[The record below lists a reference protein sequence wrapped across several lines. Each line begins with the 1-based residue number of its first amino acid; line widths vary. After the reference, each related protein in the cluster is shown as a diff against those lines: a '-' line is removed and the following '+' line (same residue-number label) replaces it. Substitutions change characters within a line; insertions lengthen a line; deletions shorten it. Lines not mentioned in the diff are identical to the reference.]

1 MHKEMKME
9 RRRSIEEEK
18 QEIIDLSGLSLDCLP
33 NPSINVGLICKL
45 DLSNNNLEVLFP
57 ATVYSLMKVDIWVIV
72 CYDFLAIEVRELL
85 GKRKKKGRKTEEER
99 KRLHIYKNRRGKKR
113 LHIYSP
119 WYYKSGLPWAL

>member
-9 RRRSIEEEK
+9 KRRSIEEEK

-57 ATVYSLMKVDIWVIV
+57 ATVYSLMKVDIWVIG
-72 CYDFLAIEVRELL
+72 FL
-85 GKRKKKGRKTEEER
+85 
-99 KRLHIYKNRRGKKR
+99 
-113 LHIYSP
+113 
-119 WYYKSGLPWAL
+119 